1 MALALVGDMHG
12 GGPKQPSALKEAQPQ
27 AIQLRNVRGNVRT
40 WQREKGAE
48 AARSHQAPQ
57 SGVTR

>member
-27 AIQLRNVRGNVRT
+27 AIQLQNVRGNVRT
-40 WQREKGAE
+40 WQREKVRRRPE
-48 AARSHQAPQ
+48 
-57 SGVTR
+57 VTKRLKVA

>member
-40 WQREKGAE
+40 WQREKVRRRLE
-48 AARSHQAPQ
+48 
-57 SGVTR
+57 VTKRLKVA

>member
-40 WQREKGAE
+40 WQREKVRRRPE
-48 AARSHQAPQ
+48 
-57 SGVTR
+57 VTKHLKVA